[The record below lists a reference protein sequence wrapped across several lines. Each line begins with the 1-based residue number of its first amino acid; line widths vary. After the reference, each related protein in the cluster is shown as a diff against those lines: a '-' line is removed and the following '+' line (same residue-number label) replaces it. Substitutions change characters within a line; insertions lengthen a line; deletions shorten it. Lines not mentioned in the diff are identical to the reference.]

1 MSSLPLGEGAGTV
14 GYAVWTPARPGDLIL
29 VRLAVP
35 LLLLFGVF
43 MLVSRYVVRLTG
55 RLEYAADAAQA
66 ADLSKTEFLANIS
79 HELRTPMNGIIGT
92 DQLIQKMEL
101 DPKAAKLMEV
111 LMTSARSQ
119 MVLIEYLLDLSRID
133 SGNRRRDHLPF
144 DPVAALNEVR
154 DMMVLR
160 AEAKGIDFKVETP
173 AGLDIHVLGDKAGY
187 NQILINLI
195 SNAIKFTDTGH
206 VTVRMQATPA
216 PDRGSLDQVRLLI
229 EVTDTGP
236 GVDPKNHEMIF
247 ERFGQAG
254 ESSTGEISG
263 VGLCLAITKSL
274 VEMMGGKLGLT
285 SDLGKGAKFSFD
297 LPFDIATKLEP
308 RAPAG

>member
-1 MSSLPLGEGAGTV
+1 
-14 GYAVWTPARPGDLIL
+14 
-29 VRLAVP
+29 
-35 LLLLFGVF
+35 
-43 MLVSRYVVRLTG
+43 
-55 RLEYAADAAQA
+55 
-66 ADLSKTEFLANIS
+66 
-79 HELRTPMNGIIGT
+79 
-92 DQLIQKMEL
+92 
-101 DPKAAKLMEV
+101 
-111 LMTSARSQ
+111 
-119 MVLIEYLLDLSRID
+119 
-133 SGNRRRDHLPF
+133 
-144 DPVAALNEVR
+144 
-154 DMMVLR
+154 
-160 AEAKGIDFKVETP
+160 
-173 AGLDIHVLGDKAGY
+173 
-187 NQILINLI
+187 
-195 SNAIKFTDTGH
+195 
-206 VTVRMQATPA
+206 MQATPA